1 MIRVMRAIVAIVG
14 ATVILCGFPSASAA
28 QGQATLT
35 GQVVDALG
43 ARVAGAKVALLRD
56 GAQVTEV
63 ASGSDGTFT
72 FQNVTPGRYQ
82 VIARAEGFEPKTS
95 EPVYVGPGARPSV
108 EVVLEIGPLQQDVLV
123 TAAAG
128 EILQSQ
134 SGAPV
139 TVIDSSTL
147 DALNK
152 PDLLEA
158 LRLVPGAQIVQVG
171 QRGGGTSL
179 FLRGGNSNFT
189 KVLIDGIP
197 ANDIGGG
204 FDFSQL
210 DTAGVDRI
218 EVLRQTNSVIYG
230 SDALTGVV
238 NITTRRGTSRLP
250 ELEYA
255 IDGGNLSTF
264 RNSLAFGGAVRR
276 FDYFSQYA
284 YFTTDNHTPNSGY
297 RRGTYAGRFGVA
309 LGAGTNLSG
318 TLRRIDGTFGSASGF
333 NLYQVADDSTQ
344 DSGLTYVSVTAD
356 SQISNRWQSTIR
368 FGSADQTSEYLNPA
382 PTGQPFDPFGFGA
395 NYLGHTVTLTGAN
408 GTSVTGQAILD
419 FGGAYP
425 QTFYSRTTRRALFG
439 QTTFQVIPEL
449 AISGGARY
457 DREEGFGERDAEP
470 DATRSNGGAFVEAR
484 AALANRAYLSGGI
497 GVEHNAA
504 FGTAYTPRLS
514 MAVYLRNPSAK
525 PVGDTKVTL
534 NVGEGIKAPSVY
546 QDQNALFSLVQGTP
560 GAAGVSPIGPER
572 SRGFDVALEQ
582 GFAAGRFRTRLGY
595 FNNDFE
601 NLLEFLSKSALTLAG
616 VPADVAAATAFGA
629 YINSQSYHAQGVE
642 LSADGVLGRVVRIG
656 ASYTYL
662 DAEVT
667 QAFSASAAS
676 NASFPGVAIGAFSP
690 LVGERPFRRP
700 ANSGTLFISYADG
713 PASVALA
720 AYFAGKR
727 DDSTFLSD
735 GFFGNSLLL
744 PNQDLDPA
752 YQKIDLSA
760 SYRVHPRL
768 RIYTSIE
775 NLLDKDYAAA
785 YGFPALPFTIRAG
798 LSVNFG
804 GDRPAQP

>member
-1 MIRVMRAIVAIVG
+1 MILARRAIGVVVCAAVVLGGPRG
-14 ATVILCGFPSASAA
+14 ACAA
-28 QGQATLT
+28 QGQAALG

-43 ARVAGAKVALLRD
+43 ARVATATVALLRD
-56 GAQVTEV
+56 GAQIAE
-63 ASGSDGTFT
+63 AKSASDGTFT
-72 FQNVTPGRYQ
+72 FPNVSPGRYQ
-82 VIARAEGFEPKTS
+82 VTGRAQGFEPKTS
-95 EPVYVGPGARPSV
+95 APMYVGPGARADV
-108 EVVLEIGPLQQDVLV
+108 EVVLQIGPLQQDVFV
-123 TAAAG
+123 TAVAG

-134 SGAPV
+134 TGAPV
-139 TVIDSSTL
+139 TVIDSATL
-147 DALNK
+147 EALNK
-152 PDLLEA
+152 PDVLEA
-158 LRLVPGAQIVQVG
+158 LRLVPGAQIVQTG

-189 KVLIDGIP
+189 KVLIDGVP

-218 EVLRQTNSVIYG
+218 EVLRQTNSVVYG

-264 RNSLAFGGAVRR
+264 RSSLAFGGAVKR

-297 RRGTYAGRFGVA
+297 DRGTYAGRFGVA
-309 LGAGTNLSG
+309 VGAGTNLSG
-318 TLRRIDGTFGSASGF
+318 TLRRVDGTFGNANGF
-333 NLYQVADDSTQ
+333 DLYRIADDSTQ

-356 SQISNRWQSTIR
+356 SQITNRWQSTIR
-368 FGSADQTSEYLNPA
+368 VGSIEQTSSYVNPTA
-382 PTGQPFDPFGFGA
+382 TGAPFDPFGFGV
-395 NYLGHTVTLTGAN
+395 NYLGNTVTLTGAN
-408 GTSVTGQAILD
+408 GASVTGRAILD
-419 FGGAYP
+419 FGFSPFP
-425 QTFYSRTTRRALFG
+425 QSSDSRTTRRTISG
-439 QTTFQVIPEL
+439 QTTFQAVPEL

-457 DREEGFGERDAEP
+457 DREEGFDDP
-470 DATRSNGGAFVEAR
+470 DGDPSATRNNGGAFVEAR
-484 AALANRAYLSGGI
+484 GSIANRAYLSAGV

-504 FGTAYTPRLS
+504 FKTSYTPRVS
-514 MAVYLRNPSAK
+514 AAVYLRNPSAE
-525 PVGDTKVTL
+525 PVGETKVSL
-534 NVGEGIKAPSVY
+534 NIGKGIKAPSVY
-546 QDQNALFSLVQGTP
+546 QEQNALFALVEGTAA
-560 GAAGVSPIGPER
+560 GAGVSPVGPER

-582 GFAAGRFRTRLGY
+582 GFAAGRFRARLGY

-601 NLLEFLSKSALTLAG
+601 NLLEFLSRTALTLAG
-616 VPADVAAATAFGA
+616 VPSNVAAATAFGA
-629 YINSQSYHAQGVE
+629 YINSQSFHAQGVE
-642 LSADGVLGRVVRIG
+642 ASADAVIGRVVRVSG
-656 ASYTYL
+656 SYTYL

-667 QAFSASAAS
+667 EAFSASAS
-676 NASFPGVAIGAFSP
+676 FNPSFPGVRIGAYSP

-713 PASVALA
+713 PAHAALA
-720 AYFAGKR
+720 GYFAGKR

-744 PNQDLDPA
+744 PNRDLDPP

-775 NLLDKDYAAA
+775 NLLDKTYAASF
-785 YGFPALPFTIRAG
+785 GFPSLPFTIRGG
-798 LSVNFG
+798 LAVTVG
-804 GDRPAQP
+804 GDPTRP